1 MTHRSLRG
9 RFSAAALVAIVVV
22 ALLPAVAVAHAEFV
36 SSTPADGDVVEGSPP
51 TVTAVFTEP
60 LADGSVMR
68 IRNSAGEVV
77 GEGRVDAANPERMVI
92 EPGELAPGEYSV
104 QWRALA
110 ADRHQ
115 ELGTFS
121 FTVTAAAATLVP
133 TASPTPAASSAGTPT
148 EPPSQPPSP
157 SVAPTPSPAATEAPS
172 DAVAGGADALIPI
185 LAVVVLVALLGG
197 YLLLRRRPP
206 ARP

>member
-9 RFSAAALVAIVVV
+9 RFTAAALVALVLVV
-22 ALLPAVAVAHAEFV
+22 AMPAAAVAHAEFV

-51 TVTAVFTEP
+51 TVTAVFTEA

-68 IRNSAGEVV
+68 IRNGAGEVV

-92 EPGELAPGEYSV
+92 EPDAIGPGEYSV

-121 FTVTAAAATLVP
+121 FTVAAAATPVP

-157 SVAPTPSPAATEAPS
+157 SVVPAPSPAATETPS
-172 DAVAGGADALIPI
+172 DTAAGGGDALIPI

-197 YLLLRRRPP
+197 YLLLRRRPT

>member
-1 MTHRSLRG
+1 MIRIPLRPRG
-9 RFSAAALVAIVVV
+9 RFAALLAVTV
-22 ALLPAVAVAHAEFV
+22 LLAMPAVAVAHAEFV

-51 TVTAVFTEP
+51 TVTAVFTEA

-68 IRNSAGEVV
+68 IRNGAGEVV

-92 EPGELAPGEYSV
+92 EPDALGPGEYSV

-133 TASPTPAASSAGTPT
+133 TASPTPAASAAGTPS

-157 SVAPTPSPAATEAPS
+157 SVAPAPSPAATETPS
-172 DAVAGGADALIPI
+172 DAAAGSGDALIPI
-185 LAVVVLVALLGG
+185 LAAVVLVALLGG
-197 YLLLRRRPP
+197 YLLLRRRPT